1 MVSRNRDS
9 AVTAPNLRG
18 LTTLRAD
25 KESVR
30 AAIGRAA
37 ERTGA
42 NFTYLLNQAKSES
55 GLNPMAK
62 ASTSSAGGLYQFIDQ
77 SWLGVLKQHG
87 EEHGYGWA
95 TDAIKWQGGRW
106 RVDPGLKQAVFNLR
120 NDPEASA
127 LMAGEFA
134 QDNARGLEAKLGRT
148 PTSGD
153 LYFAHFLGLAGA
165 KKFLSAAQAN
175 PNASAASLFP
185 REAAVNRSIFYTRGG
200 EARSLGQVY
209 ALMARKVD
217 GPAELPPATGPSRME
232 LPIEMAALDM
242 DFRVKATET
251 PLSATAPGEVQLV
264 NLPASTARA
273 AHDRQPAAMPDTM
286 MALNDH
292 AGRMN
297 VLRPNPQ
304 FATLAYLLVASSL
317 GDDRDREA

>member
-1 MVSRNRDS
+1 M
-9 AVTAPNLRG
+9 TAPFLRG
-18 LTTLRAD
+18 IGSNRTD

-55 GLNPMAK
+55 GLNPLAK
-62 ASTSSAGGLYQFIDQ
+62 AATSSAGGLYQFIDQ

-87 EEHGYGWA
+87 ESHGYGWA
-95 TDAIKWQGGRW
+95 ADAIQQRGGRW
-106 RVDPGLKQAVFNLR
+106 QVDPAARNAVFGLR

-134 QDNARGLEAKLGRT
+134 QDNAEGLQAALGRT

-165 KKFLSAAQAN
+165 KKFLKAAQAN
-175 PNASAASLFP
+175 PDASAAAAFP
-185 REAAVNRSIFYTRGG
+185 REAAVNRSIFYTRSGD
-200 EARSLGQVY
+200 ARSLAQVY

-217 GPAELPPATGPSRME
+217 GPTEIAPTPGGSRMDA
-232 LPIEMAALDM
+232 PVQMAHFDANVA
-242 DFRVKATET
+242 RTGT
-251 PLSATAPGEVQLV
+251 PLSPMAPGDVRLID
-264 NLPASTARA
+264 LPASTSPRA
-273 AHDRQPAAMPDTM
+273 STSEVAPDTM
-286 MALNDH
+286 MALADRAH
-292 AGRMN
+292 SLN

-304 FATLAYLLVASSL
+304 FAALAYMLVASPFDSEQ
-317 GDDRDREA
+317 DREA